1 MMQNTVPKHYLWAVG
16 DGIKVCRPG
25 ELIAGRY
32 KVIRDR
38 VLQDMQPELN
48 PEMPENIPGVMAP
61 YLKLFPYRLHVPQV
75 YGMVSRTVSKLSSDL
90 WLLEGGP
97 ISSQTEYLM
106 PELTSQWKGQGA
118 MRQLN
123 WLWQIAQLWDSMRS
137 LGVCAT
143 LLNPYLLRVEG
154 PLIRILELQSH
165 QKKPSLRHLGQVWL
179 QLVPDSHPMLVTF
192 LDTLCQQMIRGELH
206 KGSLLIAQLD
216 KALALSGRAYKRT
229 INIATATDTG
239 PTRSHNEDACYPP
252 SQMMVSTNPSG
263 QAFAIVCDG
272 IGGQE
277 AGEVASQLAIDTLR
291 SRVEK
296 MLLPPGNWDPTLTAK
311 LEHSTCVANDVIAQ
325 LNDQEHRQG
334 RQRMGTTL
342 VMGLAHVHEMYI
354 THIGDSRAY
363 WITRYGCYPVTVD
376 DDVASREVR
385 LGYSLYGYAVQQ
397 VAAGALVQ
405 ALGITSS
412 STLHPTVQRFPLDE
426 DCIFLLCSDGLSDRD
441 RVEQYWETDVLPLLS
456 GNMDLA
462 MVRDRLIQIANTRNG
477 HDNVTVALMYCQVVH
492 KDDANLPTE
501 LSIPPVEG
509 STSSITEHSD
519 TDEDFDIDTSI
530 DTEIKPSPP
539 PSNNI
544 ALLMVK
550 IIILLTVAS
559 VLAYFFIPPVSDLMN
574 ELGRSLFGRSKP
586 VSKIT
591 PPPQETV
598 TPSSNP
604 VSDSNLGDFNLIE
617 IPIPSPDPG
626 QNRFQLL
633 RELGQ
638 EYPKGTIPVNSVV
651 LVIEKKFPSPIQK
664 TPWLYVQVCSI
675 PKNVSSNNTKNS
687 DGKFLQVGDRGW
699 IQLPEAT
706 FELKRNSPLSPSQ
719 RGKCVPPTQSSL
731 N

>member
-16 DGIKVCRPG
+16 DGMKVCRPG

-38 VLQDMQPELN
+38 VVQDTQPELN
-48 PEMPENIPGVMAP
+48 PEMPENIPGVMTP
-61 YLKLFPYRLHVPQV
+61 YLRLFPYRLHVPQV

-90 WLLEGGP
+90 WLLEGGS
-97 ISSQTEYLM
+97 ISSQTESLM
-106 PELTSQWKGQGA
+106 PELTSLWKGQGA

-143 LLNPYLLRVEG
+143 LLNPSLLRVEG
-154 PLIRILELQSH
+154 PLIKILELQSD
-165 QKKPSLRHLGQVWL
+165 QKKPSLRTLGKVWL
-179 QLVPDSHPMLVTF
+179 QLVPDAHPMLVTF
-192 LDTLCQQMIRGELH
+192 LDTLCQQMIHGEVH
-206 KGSLLIAQLD
+206 KGTVLIAQLD

-252 SQMMVSTNPSG
+252 SQKMVSTNPGG
-263 QAFAIVCDG
+263 QAVAIVCDG

-277 AGEVASQLAIDTLR
+277 AGEVASQLAINTLR
-291 SRVEK
+291 EQVEK
-296 MLLPPGNWDPTLTAK
+296 MILHPANWDSTLTGK
-311 LEHSTCVANDVIAQ
+311 LEHSTCIANDVIAQ

-363 WITRYGCYPVTVD
+363 WITRHGCYAVTVD

-441 RVEQYWETDVLPLLS
+441 RVEQFWDTEILPLLS
-456 GNMDLA
+456 GNIDLA
-462 MVRDRLIQIANTRNG
+462 TVRDRLIQIANTRNG
-477 HDNVTVALMYCQVVH
+477 HDNVTVALMYCQVLH

-501 LSIPPVEG
+501 LSIPPVEN
-509 STSSITEHSD
+509 STSSLISEHSD
-519 TDEDFDIDTSI
+519 TDETFDDFQPTDLI
-530 DTEIKPSPP
+530 PSHTQ
-539 PSNNI
+539 NHNI
-544 ALLMVK
+544 PLLVVK
-550 IIILLTVAS
+550 ILILLSVAS
-559 VLAYFFIPPVSDLMN
+559 LLAYFFIPPVHHLMD
-574 ELGRSLFGRSKP
+574 GSRRKKP
-586 VSKIT
+586 IPKQTQLPSESIT
-591 PPPQETV
+591 PL
-598 TPSSNP
+598 
-604 VSDSNLGDFNLIE
+604 SDPASDWKEGDFILIE
-617 IPIPSPDPG
+617 SPLSPPDPG

-633 RELGQ
+633 KELGQ
-638 EYPKGTIPVNSVV
+638 ESPKGTIPVNSVV
-651 LVIEKKFPSPIQK
+651 LIKEKKYPPEIAK
-664 TPWLYVQVCSI
+664 TPWLYVEVCSI
-675 PKNVSSNNTKNS
+675 PKTVSSNNSKNS
-687 DGKFLQVGDRGW
+687 DLKSLQVGDRGW
-699 IQLPEAT
+699 IELPEAT

-719 RGKCVPPTQSSL
+719 RGRCLPNPKSG

>member
-16 DGIKVCRPG
+16 DGMKVCRPG

-38 VLQDMQPELN
+38 VVQDTQPELN
-48 PEMPENIPGVMAP
+48 PETPENIPGVMTP
-61 YLKLFPYRLHVPQV
+61 YLRLFPYRLHVPQV

-90 WLLEGGP
+90 WLLEGGA
-97 ISSQTEYLM
+97 ISAQTEYLM

-123 WLWQIAQLWDSMRS
+123 WLWQIAQIWDSMRS
-137 LGVCAT
+137 LGVGAT
-143 LLNPYLLRVEG
+143 LLNPSLLRVEG
-154 PLIRILELQSH
+154 PLIKILELQSD
-165 QKKPSLRHLGQVWL
+165 QKKPSLRTLGKVWL
-179 QLVPDSHPMLVTF
+179 QLVPDAHPMLVTF
-192 LDTLCQQMIRGELH
+192 LDTLCQQMIHGEVH
-206 KGSLLIAQLD
+206 KGAVLIAQLD

-252 SQMMVSTNPSG
+252 SQKMVSTNPGG
-263 QAFAIVCDG
+263 QAVAIVCDG

-277 AGEVASQLAIDTLR
+277 AGEVASQLAINTLR
-291 SRVEK
+291 EQVEK
-296 MLLPPGNWDPTLTAK
+296 MILHPANWDSTLTGK
-311 LEHSTCVANDVIAQ
+311 LEHSTCIANDVIAQ

-363 WITRYGCYPVTVD
+363 WITRHGCYAVTVD

-441 RVEQYWETDVLPLLS
+441 RVEQFWDREILPLLS
-456 GNMDLA
+456 GNVDLA

-477 HDNVTVALMYCQVVH
+477 HDNVTIALMYCQVVH

-501 LSIPPVEG
+501 LSIPPVES
-509 STSSITEHSD
+509 STSSLISERSD
-519 TDEDFDIDTSI
+519 TDETFDDF
-530 DTEIKPSPP
+530 PP
-539 PSNNI
+539 TQIVHSRPQNHNI
-544 ALLMVK
+544 LLLVVK
-550 IIILLTVAS
+550 ILILLSVAS
-559 VLAYFFIPPVSDLMN
+559 ILAYFFIPPVHQLMDGSRRRKPIPKETQLPPESIIPLSDPASDWN
-574 ELGRSLFGRSKP
+574 E
-586 VSKIT
+586 
-591 PPPQETV
+591 
-598 TPSSNP
+598 
-604 VSDSNLGDFNLIE
+604 GDFILIE
-617 IPIPSPDPG
+617 SPLSPPDPG
-626 QNRFQLL
+626 QNRFHLL
-633 RELGQ
+633 KELGQ
-638 EYPKGTIPVNSVV
+638 ESPKGTIPVNSVV
-651 LVIEKKFPSPIQK
+651 LIKEKKYPPEIQK

-675 PKNVSSNNTKNS
+675 PKTVSSNNTKNS
-687 DGKFLQVGDRGW
+687 DLKSLQVGDRGW

-719 RGKCVPPTQSSL
+719 RGICLPNPKSG